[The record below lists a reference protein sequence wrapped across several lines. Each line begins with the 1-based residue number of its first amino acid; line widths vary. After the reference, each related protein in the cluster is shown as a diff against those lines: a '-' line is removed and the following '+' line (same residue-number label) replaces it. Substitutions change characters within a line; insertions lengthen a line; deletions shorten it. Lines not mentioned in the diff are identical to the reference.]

1 MPLSSVITT
10 TIIVWDVIRNM
21 LAYPVCS
28 GGYVLA
34 LHMYVCVS
42 IIWDGLELASIM
54 SFDVI
59 EIVTIDMPVCQVNRA
74 KMLLKFRE

>member
-1 MPLSSVITT
+1 M
-10 TIIVWDVIRNM
+10 
-21 LAYPVCS
+21 
-28 GGYVLA
+28 LA

-59 EIVTIDMPVCQVNRA
+59 EIVTIDMPVCQANRA
-74 KMLLKFRE
+74 KMLLKFREYCLK